1 MKASPVCQEIKSQNT
16 KGIRFPKT
24 EESQFYDELKKRVDN
39 HFKRFGI
46 SPKGD
51 MLLFIKI
58 IAITLIYAV
67 SYGLI
72 LSDSFGLF
80 GLIALFSILGI
91 SKGLIGF
98 NVVHDALHGALT
110 KNQKLNRLLGYWFD
124 LNGTSSLVWKV
135 AHNTVHH
142 TYTNIPGY
150 DDDIDKAI
158 WLRLSPTDKIYWFHK
173 YQCYYAPFL
182 YALISLNWV
191 FYSDFAW
198 FYREWKQK
206 KVSASDLSIFL
217 VLKFMNI
224 FLFLALPMMV
234 LSNPWWQIV
243 MAFISM
249 HVAGGLLIAVVFQL
263 AHIVQGVQYIEPS
276 ETGQMK
282 FDWVMHEMM
291 TTSNFG
297 INNRLLTAIVGGLNY
312 QVEHHLFPQVSHIHY
327 ADISKILRDLCRER
341 SIAYNE
347 HASFTEALKSHF
359 KALKI
364 LGRKKDCF
372 KL

>member
-1 MKASPVCQEIKSQNT
+1 MKASSLKIETKST
-16 KGIRFPKT
+16 KPQGIRFPKT
-24 EESQFYDELKKRVDN
+24 AESQFYDELKKRVDS

-46 SPKGD
+46 SQKGD
-51 MLLFIKI
+51 SLLFLKI
-58 IAITLIYAV
+58 FAITFIYAL

-72 LSDSFGLF
+72 LSDSFGF
-80 GLIALFSILGI
+80 SGLVALFSILGI
-91 SKGLIGF
+91 AKGLIGF

-110 KNQKLNRLLGYWFD
+110 KNARINRFLGYWFD

-158 WLRLSPTDKIYWFHK
+158 WLRLSPTDKIYWFHR

-198 FYREWKQK
+198 FAREWKQD
-206 KVSASDLSIFL
+206 KVSPGDLALFI
-217 VLKFMNI
+217 VLKAANI
-224 FLFLALPMMV
+224 FLFLALPLLI
-234 LSNPWWQIV
+234 LSNPWWQILI
-243 MAFISM
+243 AFVCM
-249 HVAGGLLIAVVFQL
+249 HIAGGLLIAVVFQL
-263 AHIVQGVQYIEPS
+263 AHIVEGVQYIQPS
-276 ETGQMK
+276 ENGQMRH
-282 FDWVMHEMM
+282 DWVMHEMM

-297 INNRLLTAIVGGLNY
+297 TNNRLLTAIVGGLNY
-312 QVEHHLFPQVSHIHY
+312 QIEHHLFPHVSHIHY
-327 ADISKILRDLCRER
+327 PDLSKILKDLCLER
-341 SIAYNE
+341 SIPYNE
-347 HASFTEALKSHF
+347 QPSFFEALKSHF
-359 KALKI
+359 RALKI
-364 LGRKKDCF
+364 LGRKNDCF